1 MSHAQNLPVFLT
13 SMLNAALLKAPTES
27 IRRYLREPSPCKTS
41 LTSDVSICKKNTLQR
56 SQASLCVAILTHTV
70 ATVPRISRSTCFS
83 TCSFNI
89 FMHLIIASID
99 AKWLLI
105 KAQRQSSGPLQ
116 YRQIMQVFEMWIRES
131 YIEHNRIYD
140 YRMQQVK
147 KTKCSGKQTLQTP
160 WLQEYLP
167 LVVPFIQSQHLPQK
181 EPTRHKS
188 WKPMEKWSRWQTF
201 HAFPSFPAIDSK
213 IQLFRLYGCR
223 EL

>member
-1 MSHAQNLPVFLT
+1 MPRTCQSSLHPCWTLLYWRRR
-13 SMLNAALLKAPTES
+13 LNQSAGTFENHLHVRLHWRLMFPYA
-27 IRRYLREPSPCKTS
+27 
-41 LTSDVSICKKNTLQR
+41 KKNILQR

-70 ATVPRISRSTCFS
+70 ATVLRISRSTCFS

-99 AKWLLI
+99 AKWLVI

-201 HAFPSFPAIDSK
+201 HDFPSFPAIDSK